1 MFDEDKIISKRD
13 IIIIIILLIAL
24 SFALLIIRINKRT
37 GYNVTVSADG
47 DVIETFYLDED
58 MEYRFETEAG
68 FNVIVIEDGQVY
80 VREADCRDKI
90 CVNHSKISNVGEAI
104 ICLPHKLV
112 VEIME

>member
-1 MFDEDKIISKRD
+1 MMDEDRIISKRD
-13 IIIIIILLIAL
+13 IIFIMILLIAL
-24 SFALLIIRINKRT
+24 SLVILIIHFNKRT
-37 GYNVTVSADG
+37 GYYVTLSADG
-47 DVIETFYLDED
+47 DVIETFSLDDD

-90 CVNHSKISNVGEAI
+90 CVNHSRISNVGETI

-112 VEIME
+112 IEITE